1 MVLLCLRMLFN
12 RKDGSMRS
20 GCVFAFG
27 GTVKI
32 GVLCRIAH
40 SPAVVCFP
48 KGFFSTL
55 LRLNRA
61 GDCIDRVWI
70 EGLTKTGLC

>member
-1 MVLLCLRMLFN
+1 MDQCVRVVFLLSAART
-12 RKDGSMRS
+12 G
-20 GCVFAFG
+20 
-27 GTVKI
+27 KI
-32 GVLCRIAH
+32 GVLCRISH

-70 EGLTKTGLC
+70 EGLTKTGL